1 MSMKKMNERKRT
13 FLLMTIPVVALF
25 FCFNTLPLL
34 KGVMYSFT
42 NFKGFGSYDWV
53 GVRNYMDLFQD
64 VRVGNSYWFT
74 FKLAIVTTIV
84 VNVISLLLAM
94 ALNSKIRAKSFF
106 RGAYFLPNILGA
118 LVVGYIFNYFFTYI
132 LPAVGEMIGWET
144 LSSSLLSSKN
154 LAWIAIVIVC
164 AWQAIAMNTIIYISG
179 LQTVPEDVYE
189 AGAIDGA
196 TGWNKFKNLTFPLI
210 LPFFTINMVLCVKN
224 FLMVF
229 DQIMALTKG
238 GPAQSTESI
247 SYLIY
252 QNGMAGGPF
261 GFQPSECQCGY
272 FLPCDRCNFSD
283 ADDSIREKGGAVM
296 IGANTK
302 TNKPAMIF
310 LVLGLITIAFPLYL
324 TVVIAFKQPSEM
336 TNSISGILSLPSSWS
351 LENFR
356 EAMRVTDFWN
366 SLGNSLFITLVTVAL
381 SIVIHSMIGYAIGR
395 NKAHSKGYNLVYL
408 YIVSGMFVPF
418 AILMM
423 PLVKQTA
430 QMGLNNRFGV
440 ILLYVVFYMP
450 MNVLLYTGYLK
461 NIPIALEEAACVDG
475 ASTWTTYWK
484 IVFPIMRPMHATV
497 AVLTALGTWNDV
509 MTPLVIMSGGEQNTL
524 PLAQLTFQTQF
535 GTNYNLAFASYLLA
549 LLPILIF
556 YLICQK
562 QILNGV
568 VNGAVK

>member
-1 MSMKKMNERKRT
+1 
-13 FLLMTIPVVALF
+13 
-25 FCFNTLPLL
+25 
-34 KGVMYSFT
+34 
-42 NFKGFGSYDWV
+42 
-53 GVRNYMDLFQD
+53 
-64 VRVGNSYWFT
+64 
-74 FKLAIVTTIV
+74 
-84 VNVISLLLAM
+84 
-94 ALNSKIRAKSFF
+94 
-106 RGAYFLPNILGA
+106 
-118 LVVGYIFNYFFTYI
+118 
-132 LPAVGEMIGWET
+132 
-144 LSSSLLSSKN
+144 
-154 LAWIAIVIVC
+154 
-164 AWQAIAMNTIIYISG
+164 
-179 LQTVPEDVYE
+179 
-189 AGAIDGA
+189 
-196 TGWNKFKNLTFPLI
+196 
-210 LPFFTINMVLCVKN
+210 
-224 FLMVF
+224 
-229 DQIMALTKG
+229 
-238 GPAQSTESI
+238 
-247 SYLIY
+247 
-252 QNGMAGGPF
+252 
-261 GFQPSECQCGY
+261 
-272 FLPCDRCNFSD
+272 
-283 ADDSIREKGGAVM
+283 
-296 IGANTK
+296 
-302 TNKPAMIF
+302 
-310 LVLGLITIAFPLYL
+310 
-324 TVVIAFKQPSEM
+324 
-336 TNSISGILSLPSSWS
+336 
-351 LENFR
+351 
-356 EAMRVTDFWN
+356 
-366 SLGNSLFITLVTVAL
+366 
-381 SIVIHSMIGYAIGR
+381 MIGYAIGR